1 MANGIDLPTHNPSW
15 KFSDE
20 KHEFTNS
27 GLIQATCLYIII
39 IMSLQLHLLTT
50 LTHNKVHAYGLVNQT

>member
-1 MANGIDLPTHNPSW
+1 MANGIDLPTHNASW
-15 KFSDE
+15 KFSDV

-27 GLIQATCLYIII
+27 DLIQVTCLYIII

-50 LTHNKVHAYGLVNQT
+50 ITHYKVHAYGLVNQT